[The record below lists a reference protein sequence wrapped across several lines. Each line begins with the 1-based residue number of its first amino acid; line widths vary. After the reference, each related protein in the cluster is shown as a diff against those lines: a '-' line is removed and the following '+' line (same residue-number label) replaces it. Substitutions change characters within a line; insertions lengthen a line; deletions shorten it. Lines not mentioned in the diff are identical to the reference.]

1 MVFDTW
7 SSDNPGGQYPMY
19 GYADQ
24 LGKRNYAR
32 ESSMFIYKGN
42 YLAVRE
48 ISLAYSLPKQWINKL
63 KMTNVQVSVSGQN
76 LGYITPTKNMA
87 TPEYGASSY
96 GSYALPRSVIF
107 GLNVSF

>member
-1 MVFDTW
+1 MDGRYQYHISWKSLSLSARFDYALGHSVIDYRTPWILGNMQGTYNTVDLVFDTW

-48 ISLAYSLPKQWINKL
+48 ISLAYSLPKN
-63 KMTNVQVSVSGQN
+63 G
-76 LGYITPTKNMA
+76 
-87 TPEYGASSY
+87 
-96 GSYALPRSVIF
+96 
-107 GLNVSF
+107 